1 MQQSNLQTAFYVV
14 SLNAERTKF
23 SLVNYRTETVIFL
36 NVSRE
41 DISLFLQ
48 DNEPCHPFLGTKVS
62 GDVKDY
68 LATYN
73 IYNTSY
79 QNPYTKQDGPSDF
92 GSFSY
97 LVSDNDIVANTI
109 TPSTSNQYPDSSG
122 THQYRDNDIPYISG
136 MIGHRGD

>member
-1 MQQSNLQTAFYVV
+1 MQQSNRQTAFYVV

-23 SLVNYRTETVIFL
+23 SLVNYKTETAILL

-41 DISLFLQ
+41 DISRFLQ
-48 DNEPCHPFLGTKVS
+48 DNEPSHPFIATKMS

-79 QNPYTKQDGPSDF
+79 QSPYNNQSTQTDF

-97 LVSDNDIVANTI
+97 IVSDNDVVTNTV
-109 TPSTSNQYPDSSG
+109 THSTSNQDSSG

-136 MIGHRGD
+136 RIGHSGD